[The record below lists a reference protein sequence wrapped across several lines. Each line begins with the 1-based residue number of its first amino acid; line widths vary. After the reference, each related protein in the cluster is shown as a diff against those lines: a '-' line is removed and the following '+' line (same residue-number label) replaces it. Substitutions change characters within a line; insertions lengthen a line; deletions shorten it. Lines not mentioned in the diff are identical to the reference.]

1 MIHMPLQFPSSLLQ
15 IRTGCFAD
23 LSGHALVLVMIDRVA
38 FATEASLFRLCIP
51 LIIYPSFAIRMPG
64 RRNTNT
70 HTRSVS
76 P

>member
-1 MIHMPLQFPSSLLQ
+1 
-15 IRTGCFAD
+15 
-23 LSGHALVLVMIDRVA
+23 MIDEVA

-51 LIIYPSFAIRMPG
+51 LILYPSFAIRMPG